1 MLRFGVRCCVPN
13 PDCLGR
19 VVWLERGS
27 TAVGGEMKPEMRRGF
42 CALRRF
48 GARCCVPNPDCLGRV
63 VWLER
68 GSTAVGG
75 EMKPEMRRDFC
86 ALRRLFI

>member
-1 MLRFGVRCCVPN
+1 MRLCYDQVRRALLRAKPGLPRSR
-13 PDCLGR
+13 R
-19 VVWLERGS
+19 VARARQYGS
-27 TAVGGEMKPEMRRGF
+27 W
-42 CALRRF
+42 RF

-75 EMKPEMRRDFC
+75 GIKPEMRRDFC
-86 ALRRLFI
+86 ALHGLFI